1 VTDIFAIL
9 GSAFI
14 FLSGGH
20 MASVRR
26 VLLCGK
32 SLLICGVQA
41 TLESAP
47 DLDLQLVEPQPD
59 LIRERII
66 DWEPEILILET
77 DLLSSHFPL
86 GLLADFP
93 KLKLVGL
100 DIEDNRLLVVTGQA
114 AYGLTSEE
122 LLIELCKPSLGR
134 EVQS

>member
-1 VTDIFAIL
+1 
-9 GSAFI
+9 
-14 FLSGGH
+14 

-32 SLLICGVQA
+32 SLFICGVQA

-86 GLLADFP
+86 ALLIDFP
-93 KLKLVGL
+93 KLKLIGL
-100 DIEDNRLLVVTGQA
+100 DIEDNRLLVVTGQT
-114 AYGLTSEE
+114 AYGSTSGE
-122 LLIELCKPSLGR
+122 LLTELYKPSLWR

>member
-1 VTDIFAIL
+1 
-9 GSAFI
+9 
-14 FLSGGH
+14 

-32 SLLICGVQA
+32 SLLICGMQA
-41 TLESAP
+41 TLESSP

-66 DWEPEILILET
+66 EWEPEILILEN

-86 GLLADFP
+86 SLLIDYP
-93 KLKLVGL
+93 KIKLIGL

-114 AYGLTSEE
+114 AYGLTSGE
-122 LLIELCKPSLGR
+122 LLIELAKPSLWR
-134 EVQS
+134 ELHS